1 MLCQLEIFNFSVSNF
16 YFSDKKVGPVINS
29 LHKYIKLSFKEGLKD
44 GFVVNVQTN
53 IQMRRWEQYY
63 PAQPTNSDPKNRVI
77 IFMFGNSRQW

>member
-1 MLCQLEIFNFSVSNF
+1 M
-16 YFSDKKVGPVINS
+16 GPVINS

-77 IFMFGNSRQW
+77 ICMFGRLTLINSSYGFLVYQLSLSLFMK

>member
-1 MLCQLEIFNFSVSNF
+1 M
-16 YFSDKKVGPVINS
+16 GPVINS

-77 IFMFGNSRQW
+77 ICMLVTLINSSYGLLVYQLSVSLFMK